1 MNRVFPKRMF
11 GASDRSSLPKS
22 TSESAPIRP
31 KATPMVLF
39 LVIGSLS
46 SKADKISVQIGVIVT
61 RTALL
66 IGVES
71 SRPLKKESIFML
83 APNKLARAIFGQS
96 ARSIFSDFLKRD
108 NPQNSKKAPTTRMK
122 INPKGFM

>member
-1 MNRVFPKRMF
+1 MNRVFPKRIF
-11 GASDRSSLPKS
+11 GASDRSSLPNS

-31 KATPMVLF
+31 KATPMVLL
-39 LVIGSLS
+39 LVMGSLS
-46 SKADKISVQIGVIVT
+46 STADKISVQIGVIVT

-96 ARSIFSDFLKRD
+96 ARSIFSDFLK
-108 NPQNSKKAPTTRMK
+108 NLS
-122 INPKGFM
+122 